1 MNREQAVSAVREML
15 AGPRAFEADRLDGLS
30 LALRPWTDTYALSQL
45 EIKGIRG
52 GSADGSPWS
61 AVAGLARKSQTN
73 LLPLVL
79 DIFSQSLKVDN
90 YLSGD
95 SSGGDTPKV
104 WEWWQRNKMDS
115 RQTGINRTA
124 LHYGVSYATVLPA
137 MNPQADSSAAYIRGV
152 SPRQMTALY
161 GDRMEWDPRVEAP
174 VDDDWPIMALEMNG
188 AMVRFYDE
196 TSVHFI
202 GVKNVPQSALG
213 WKEFA
218 YHQANNFDYIEGRA
232 HGVGVCPIVRFE
244 DRNLL
249 EGEQELRGVVEP
261 LLSVQKRIDETTF
274 EMMVAQYYSAFVQRY
289 VMGWLPKD
297 QGEALKQAVSDVW
310 YFKDKDVK
318 VGQFDAADLK
328 GYLESSSAAKRDLA
342 SLGQIPAQNLGMDG
356 ISNISEATL
365 AGLEASKDRKEGEI
379 KTSLGESYEQVLRTC
394 AYITGDEAEA
404 ADFAS
409 EVKWQDMTART
420 FAQVVDGLGKLAQM
434 LNIPEEALLE
444 DVPGWTRSRVDRA
457 MVLIEKRRR
466 QESVNAAL
474 GGMRGAANQARQDP
488 RVNDLASRG
497 NNTEPAPDTAV

>member
-1 MNREQAVSAVREML
+1 VNREQAVSAVREML
-15 AGPRAFEADRLDGLS
+15 SGPRAFEADRLEA
-30 LALRPWTDTYALSQL
+30 LAAAVRPWTDAYALSQL
-45 EIKGIRG
+45 QLKGVTG
-52 GSADGSPWS
+52 GNADGSPWS

-73 LLPLVL
+73 FLPLVL

-90 YLSGD
+90 YLSG
-95 SSGGDTPKV
+95 SETPKV
-104 WEWWQRNKMDS
+104 WEWWQRNKMDA

-137 MNPQADSSAAYIRGV
+137 MNPRVTDKAAYIRGV

-161 GDRMEWDPRVEAP
+161 GERMEWDPRVDSP

-202 GVKNVPQSALG
+202 GVKSVPQSALG
-213 WKEFA
+213 WKEYT
-218 YHQANNFDYIEGRA
+218 YHQANNFEYIEGRA

-249 EGEQELRGVVEP
+249 DGEQELRGVVEP

-274 EMMVAQYYSAFVQRY
+274 QMMVAQYYSAFMQRY
-289 VMGWLPKD
+289 VMGWMPKS
-297 QGEALKQAVSDVW
+297 QGEALRQAVSDVW
-310 YFKDKDVK
+310 YFQDKEVK

-328 GYLESSSAAKRDLA
+328 GYLESASSAKRDLSA
-342 SLGQIPAQNLGMDG
+342 LGQLPAQNLGMDG

-379 KTSLGESYEQVLRTC
+379 KTSLGESYEQMMRT
-394 AYITGDEAEA
+394 AAFITGNSEEAS
-404 ADFAS
+404 DFAS

-434 LNIPEEALLE
+434 LEVPKEALWE
-444 DVPGWTRSRVDRA
+444 DIPDWTRSKVDRA
-457 MVLIEKRRR
+457 KDLAEKQRR
-466 QESVNAAL
+466 QGSVDATL
-474 GGMRGAANQARQDP
+474 QGIRGAASRATQDP
-488 RVNDLASRG
+488 QVNELASRG
-497 NNTEPAPDTAV
+497 NNPSRTPEPPL